1 MGGGTRRSCKVLDV
15 LSSQPRNFDDW
26 RQDGVTPELLERI
39 CTKTV
44 NPLVLLKGEHILH
57 RFDPPGWEDLTVDQ
71 RRDHQPI
78 VLSVN
83 AGHAFF
89 YKCPNARR
97 DIQKMRVDVQPA
109 FEKHAKLA
117 VHQSR
122 DDRIPF
128 SEMVAFRPDALDDAI
143 DAKKSVCFHDTDID
157 ALVRW
162 LRLSVTQFPSRR
174 SAI

>member
-1 MGGGTRRSCKVLDV
+1 MGRECPEGPI
-15 LSSQPRNFDDW
+15 LSSQPREFDDW
-26 RQDGVTPELLERI
+26 RQNGVTPELLERI

-57 RFDPPGWEDLTVDQ
+57 RFDPPGWEDLTSDM

-97 DIQKMRVDVQPA
+97 DIQKMRVDFQPA

-117 VHQSR
+117 AHHER
-122 DDRIPF
+122 GDRVPF
-128 SEMVAFRPDALDDAI
+128 SDMVAF
-143 DAKKSVCFHDTDID
+143 
-157 ALVRW
+157 
-162 LRLSVTQFPSRR
+162 
-174 SAI
+174 